1 MAPIALSQVVI
12 QNVDL
17 QGEVITIVNLGSA
30 HQDMTGWTLTS
41 EEGSQVFRFPNGF
54 TLAPGATVQIT
65 SGSSSYSDP
74 PAVLQW
80 LNADGTPRKSN
91 VWNDQGDL
99 ARLKDAEGNVVSTF
113 P

>member
-1 MAPIALSQVVI
+1 MTPPEISGMVTLSFRRGRGMISTRVAVTAPSDA
-12 QNVDL
+12 
-17 QGEVITIVNLGSA
+17 
-30 HQDMTGWTLTS
+30 
-41 EEGSQVFRFPNGF
+41 GSQVFRFPNGF
-54 TLAPGATVQIT
+54 VLAPGATVRVT

-91 VWNDQGDL
+91 VWNDQGDP
-99 ARLKDAEGNVVSTF
+99 AILKDAEGNVVSRF